1 MDACKDFQGF
11 LAESR
16 RFMEDPSQTR
26 RLFYERILTPTVW
39 NAGLLFANYNAKTV
53 DLSSPDLKDYYEWKK
68 LLTAHVSDG
77 HPTGND
83 LYAPAAVRDGEA
95 LWASGFCASS
105 TFYFQYG
112 ALKTIA
118 APITPAIWG

>member
-39 NAGLLFANYNAKTV
+39 NVGLLFANYNAKTV

-83 LYAPAAVRDGEA
+83 LYAPEAVRDGEA